1 MPASRRSVMQRADRS
16 DGHIAV
22 QQRFNAAVDELVK
35 QVREDRSILA
45 AILCGSLSY
54 DTVWE
59 KSDVDLLFVTIDDR
73 KIEATGHA
81 LYADGVY
88 VHALLLPRA
97 NFRKLAEGALRNS
110 FMHSFLARGRL
121 LYTHDA
127 TIAQIFAGLTE
138 IGERDVQLQLFRA
151 ATEALGSINKAHKW
165 LLTRADLE
173 YAALYILYAATPL
186 ARIEV
191 IRAKLLADREVIP
204 RALQLNAP
212 FFQTIYTDL
221 LNQKKT
227 PAAVEHALAAVD
239 AYIREGATTLFSPL
253 LQHLHAVGETRSAT
267 DIEDH
272 FGRNYGIENATMAC
286 EYLAEQGL
294 IGKASVPRQLTR
306 RSNVAVQELAFF
318 DIAGRDG
325 P

>member
-1 MPASRRSVMQRADRS
+1 MQRADRS
-16 DGHIAV
+16 AGHMAV
-22 QQRFNAAVDELVK
+22 QQRFNAAVDGLVEL
-35 QVREDRSILA
+35 VREDRSILA

-59 KSDVDLLFVTIDDR
+59 KSDVDLLLVTIDDR

-81 LYADGVY
+81 LYADGVN

-97 NFRKLAEGALRNS
+97 TFRKLAEGALRNS

-127 TIAQIFAGLTE
+127 TIAQIFAGLTD

-151 ATEALGSINKAHKW
+151 ATEALGAINKAHKW

-212 FFQTIYTDL
+212 FFETIYTDL

-227 PAAVEHALAAVD
+227 PATVEHALAAVD
-239 AYIREGATTLFSPL
+239 AYIRAGATTLFSPL
-253 LQHLHAVGETRSAT
+253 LQHLHDVGETRSAT

-306 RSNVAVQELAFF
+306 RSNIAVQELAFF
-318 DIAGRDG
+318 DLAGRNG